1 MTLPLI
7 MTELVVGLFI
17 EVEGAKRSNM
27 PRSEDDEVA
36 RKSND

>member
-1 MTLPLI
+1 
-7 MTELVVGLFI
+7 MTELVVGLLLDAI

-27 PRSEDDEVA
+27 PRSEDDEVE